1 LFTRPHSDEEDKVG
15 TGGAEVEEAAAF
27 EVAER
32 GFDPGFLDPPE
43 AGEGAPFEEDAAGT
57 GIGEEEEWEEPS
69 ETRQG
74 VEIAGPGQ
82 RSSEDWNPGIGEEK
96 EWEELDKADRVVG
109 LDQCPGQGRHPGMGA
124 AAVDP
129 REAVDERGGKA
140 VHRERRLSSW
150 SRASMRE
157 RVARYSGRSRSFTRR
172 W

>member
-1 LFTRPHSDEEDKVG
+1 VGFGRRLTRPHSDEEDKVG

-32 GFDPGFLDPPE
+32 GLDRGFLDPPE

-82 RSSEDWNPGIGEEK
+82 RSSEDWNPG
-96 EWEELDKADRVVG
+96 
-109 LDQCPGQGRHPGMGA
+109 MGA